1 MPSIQTAAAL
11 RAVLGVSIS
20 LFDDTYLNNVI
31 DTAEAVILPQ
41 LVSGAEA
48 ITRYKLKDNVAY
60 FTTRRE
66 HDFILGQSVIVAGL
80 PAPFSA
86 TFTVLT
92 PLSNIGGQHTFT
104 VSLVAADVPER
115 KVEPT
120 GTATLSGYDAA
131 TLYASN
137 AAVKAA
143 VLELSV
149 QVFRTRVAPDA
160 GSQGADFTGFAM
172 GRSLFSKIKGLLGNE
187 IDTDGLAQ

>member
-1 MPSIQTAAAL
+1 MPSIQTAATL
-11 RAVLGVSIS
+11 RAVLGVSTA

-41 LVSGAEA
+41 LVSGTEA
-48 ITRYKLKDNVAY
+48 ITRYKLKDNIAY

-66 HDFILGQSVIVAGL
+66 HDFILGQSVVVAGL

-92 PLSNIGGQHTFT
+92 PLSNIGGRHIFT
-104 VSLVAADVPER
+104 VSLASADVVER
-115 KVEPT
+115 EVNPT
-120 GTATLSGYDAA
+120 GTATLSGKDAA
-131 TLYASN
+131 TLYASD

-149 QVFRTRVAPDA
+149 QVFRTRVAPDN

-172 GRSLFSKIKGLLGNE
+172 GRSLFSKVKGLLGNQ